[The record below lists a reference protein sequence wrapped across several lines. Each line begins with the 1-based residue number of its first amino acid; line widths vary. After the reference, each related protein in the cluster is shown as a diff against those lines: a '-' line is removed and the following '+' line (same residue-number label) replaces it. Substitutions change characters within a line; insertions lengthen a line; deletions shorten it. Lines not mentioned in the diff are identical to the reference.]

1 MAVTIFILLATV
13 VFAINLI
20 FNIILLAVAK
30 NDAFPLGNIIG
41 VFLTMSLFVYGVI
54 VLISP

>member
-20 FNIILLAVAK
+20 CNVILLAVARH
-30 NDAFPLGNIIG
+30 DAFPLGNVIG
-41 VFLTMSLFVYGVI
+41 VFLSISLFVYGVI
-54 VLISP
+54 VLISS